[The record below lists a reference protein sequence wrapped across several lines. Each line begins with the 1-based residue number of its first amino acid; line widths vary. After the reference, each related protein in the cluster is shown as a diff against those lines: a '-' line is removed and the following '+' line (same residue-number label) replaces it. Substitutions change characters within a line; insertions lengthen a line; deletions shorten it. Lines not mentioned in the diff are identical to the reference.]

1 MIKTIIIGAGGR
13 MGRQLIQEVVN
24 DPDLELAG
32 AVEMAGSP
40 FVGQDAG
47 LLAGLG
53 ALEIAVVD
61 DFASIA
67 AGADAVIDF
76 SHHTAAPANAAVA
89 AKAGLLTVV
98 GTTGLTDSEKAG
110 LQALAN
116 DGAKIVFAPNMSVG
130 VNLLFHLCDKVARIL
145 GDAYDIEVVEMHHNQ
160 KKDAPSGT
168 AVRLAEVLAE
178 ATGVSY
184 ADDVVHGRQGMVGAR
199 TRREIGMHALRGGD
213 VVGDHTVMFATEGER
228 VELTHKASSRATFSK
243 GAARAV
249 KFLNQ
254 SGPGLYDM
262 QDVLGLK

>member
-24 DPDLELAG
+24 DPELALAG

-47 LLAGLG
+47 VLAGLG
-53 ALEIAVVD
+53 NMDSPVVD
-61 DFASIA
+61 DFTAIA
-67 AGADAVIDF
+67 DSADAVIDF
-76 SHHTAAPANAAVA
+76 SHHTAAPVNAAVA
-89 AKAGLLTVV
+89 AKAGLLTVI
-98 GTTGLTDSEKAG
+98 GTTGLTVSEKAQ
-110 LQALAN
+110 LQALAD

-145 GDAYDIEVVEMHHNQ
+145 GEDYDIEVVEMHHNQ

-184 ADDVVHGRQGMVGAR
+184 EDDVVHGRQGMVGAR
-199 TRREIGMHALRGGD
+199 SAREIGMHALRGGD

-254 SGPGLYDM
+254 SAPGLYDM
-262 QDVLGLK
+262 QDVLGLR